1 MNNYKSVG
9 VIGTGSYLPEN
20 IVTNDD
26 LANIV
31 DTSHEWIVSRT
42 GIKERRFAKDSVST
56 SDLAYEAGKKAI
68 EDAGLMPEDIDLI
81 ILATLTP
88 DMILPSTACFV
99 QEKLKAVNA
108 AAFDVSAAC
117 SGFLYGVTIATQ
129 MIKGGVNNN
138 VLVIGAE
145 AMSKVLDMEDR
156 NTCVLFGD
164 GAGAVV
170 MSEVKDGHGVL
181 ATDLG
186 ADGTGSM
193 ALNIPAGG
201 SRNPATKITVED
213 KMHYLRMEG
222 SSVFKFAVR
231 AMTSSSK
238 IVIEKANLTLD
249 AIDYLV
255 PHQANIRIIET
266 SAKKMKLP
274 MEKVKVNLDRY
285 GNVSAGS
292 IPIALDEAVKEGK
305 ITEGDNVVLV
315 GFGGGLTWGSCLI
328 KW

>member
-1 MNNYKSVG
+1 LNNYKSVG
-9 VIGTGSYLPEN
+9 VIGTGSYLPSN
-20 IVTNDD
+20 IVTNND
-26 LANIV
+26 LAKIV
-31 DTSHEWIVSRT
+31 DTSDEWIVSRT

-56 SDLAYEAGKKAI
+56 SDLAYEAGKRAI
-68 EDAGLMPEDIDLI
+68 EDAGLMSEDIDLI

-129 MIKGGVNNN
+129 MIKGGANKN

-156 NTCVLFGD
+156 DTCVLFGD

-170 MSEVKDGHGVL
+170 MSEVKDGYGVL
-181 ATDLG
+181 ATDIG
-186 ADGTGSM
+186 ADGTGTM

-201 SRNPATKITVED
+201 SRNPATQTTVDE

-238 IVIEKANLTLD
+238 RVIDKANLTLD
-249 AIDYLV
+249 DVDYLV

-266 SAKKMKLP
+266 SAKKMNLP
-274 MEKVKVNLDRY
+274 MNKVKVNLDRY

-305 ITEGDNVVLV
+305 IIKGDHVVLV

>member
-1 MNNYKSVG
+1 MNNFKSVG
-9 VIGTGSYLPEN
+9 VIGTGSFLPDQ

-26 LANIV
+26 LAKKV
-31 DTSHEWIVSRT
+31 DTSDEWIVSRT

-68 EDAGLMPEDIDLI
+68 EDAGLMPDDIDLI

-117 SGFLYGVTIATQ
+117 SGFLYGLTIATQ
-129 MIKGGVNNN
+129 MIKAGANKN

-186 ADGTGSM
+186 ADGTGAM

-201 SRNPATKITVED
+201 SRNPATKITVDE

-231 AMTSSSK
+231 AMISSSK
-238 IVIEKANLTLD
+238 RVIDKAKLTLED
-249 AIDYLV
+249 IDYLV

-266 SAKKMKLP
+266 SAKKMNLS
-274 MEKVKVNLDRY
+274 MDKVKVNLDRY

-292 IPIALDEAVKEGK
+292 IPIALDEAVKEGE
-305 ITEGDNVVLV
+305 ITEGDHVVLV

>member
-9 VIGTGSYLPEN
+9 VIGTGSYLPEQ
-20 IVTNDD
+20 IVTNQD
-26 LANIV
+26 LAKKV
-31 DTSHEWIVSRT
+31 DTSDEWIVSRT
-42 GIKERRFAKDSVST
+42 GIKERRFVKDSVST

-68 EDAGLMPEDIDLI
+68 EDAGLKVEDIDLI

-117 SGFLYGVTIATQ
+117 SGFLYGLTIATQ
-129 MIKGGVNNN
+129 MINGGVNKN

-145 AMSKVLDMEDR
+145 AMSKVLDMNDR

-201 SRNPATKITVED
+201 SRNPATKITVKD

-238 IVIEKANLTLD
+238 IVIDKANLTLD

-305 ITEGDNVVLV
+305 ITEGDHVVLV

>member
-9 VIGTGSYLPEN
+9 VIGTGSYLPEK

-68 EDAGLMPEDIDLI
+68 EDAGLKPEDIDLI

-129 MIKGGVNNN
+129 MIKGGVNKN

-201 SRNPATKITVED
+201 SRNPATEITVQD

-305 ITEGDNVVLV
+305 ITEGDYVVLV

>member
-68 EDAGLMPEDIDLI
+68 EDAGLTPEDIDLI

-201 SRNPATKITVED
+201 SRNPATEITVQE

-305 ITEGDNVVLV
+305 ITEGDHVVLV

>member
-1 MNNYKSVG
+1 LNNYKSVG

-68 EDAGLMPEDIDLI
+68 EDAGLTPEDIDLI

-201 SRNPATKITVED
+201 SRNPATEITVQE

-305 ITEGDNVVLV
+305 ITEGDHVVLV

>member
-9 VIGTGSYLPEN
+9 VIGTGSYLPSN
-20 IVTNDD
+20 IVTNND
-26 LANIV
+26 LAKIV
-31 DTSHEWIVSRT
+31 DTSDEWIVSRT

-56 SDLAYEAGKKAI
+56 SDLAYEAGKRAI
-68 EDAGLMPEDIDLI
+68 EDAGLMSEDIDLI

-129 MIKGGVNNN
+129 MIKGGANKN

-156 NTCVLFGD
+156 DTCVLFGD

-170 MSEVKDGHGVL
+170 MSEVKDGYGVL
-181 ATDLG
+181 ATDIG
-186 ADGTGSM
+186 ADGTGTM

-201 SRNPATKITVED
+201 SRNPATQTTVDE

-238 IVIEKANLTLD
+238 RVIDKANLTLD
-249 AIDYLV
+249 DVDYLV

-266 SAKKMKLP
+266 SAKKMNLP
-274 MEKVKVNLDRY
+274 MNKVKVNLDRY

-305 ITEGDNVVLV
+305 IIKGDHVVLV